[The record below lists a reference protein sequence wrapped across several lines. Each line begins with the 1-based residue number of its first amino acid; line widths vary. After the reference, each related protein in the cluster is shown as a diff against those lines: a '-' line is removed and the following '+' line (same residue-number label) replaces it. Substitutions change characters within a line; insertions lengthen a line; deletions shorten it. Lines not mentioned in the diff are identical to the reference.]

1 MAPQHRKS
9 RQTQPLHR
17 PSLPLFLYDLGAASR
32 LLPAVTVLP
41 EQFYSRQSGANLA
54 NGAISLMRAVLEDA
68 INCFQKQF
76 ITSGKRAL
84 RLAQEAEE
92 WFSSDDTWWSFSFVS
107 ICSVLGLDPEYIR
120 LGLKRWKKNYPG
132 LRPPQKT
139 RRAAPTGRLI
149 KITV

>member
-1 MAPQHRKS
+1 MASRHRKS
-9 RQTQPLHR
+9 KQTQRLHQ
-17 PSLPLFLYDLGAASR
+17 PSLPLLLYDLGAANR

-76 ITSGKRAL
+76 ITSGNRAL

-92 WFSSDDTWWSFSFVS
+92 WFSSK
-107 ICSVLGLDPEYIR
+107 I
-120 LGLKRWKKNYPG
+120 PG
-132 LRPPQKT
+132 GHFPL
-139 RRAAPTGRLI
+139 
-149 KITV
+149 